1 MKHPPT
7 PTPIHAPMHERTD
20 AHAHTPGDYQ
30 VQRRAKPLDRYKHGS
45 TKSAAIISIFV
56 SDSQRKQNGKP
67 DSINQTLPILHCKKN
82 NNKTNQKKK
91 AASFFKCTAQLH
103 RHVLFVVSDTNIM
116 LLLFT
121 FSAAAI
127 ASNYQHI
134 WNVTVGI
141 KHNAAVVIS
150 HTHTGPP
157 SSDNCT
163 AR

>member
-1 MKHPPT
+1 
-7 PTPIHAPMHERTD
+7 MHERTD
-20 AHAHTPGDYQ
+20 THAHTSGDYQ

-56 SDSQRKQNGKP
+56 SDSQRKPNG
-67 DSINQTLPILHCKKN
+67 NQTPSTKLHPSYIAKKPQQ
-82 NNKTNQKKK
+82 NKKKK
-91 AASFFKCTAQLH
+91 AASQSFFKCTAQLQ
-103 RHVLFVVSDTNIM
+103 RHVLFVASDTDSM

-150 HTHTGPP
+150 HTHRASVVRQLHSAVMEG
-157 SSDNCT
+157 SVCH
-163 AR
+163 RG